1 MLNLGKILNKKVI
14 FIFVIVV
21 LILLAGAIFWG
32 KWRIYQ
38 NEKRILEM
46 PAGDFFEFNLGILPK
61 GFTLEETSAYKILK
75 SEDIGISFF
84 VANDWEVVGY
94 LDNYIDLK
102 DSNYESDSET
112 FNRIKGC
119 KITVE
124 VKHFTLP
131 GTLHTRV
138 KGIRAGAIKTGE
150 NEDIL
155 EINGYDALK
164 ITESNEW
171 LLRKGIEKT
180 IEIGIPLS
188 KADMYFSTAVFQEDG
203 VKCEEE
209 FDEFLKTVSISPD

>member
-1 MLNLGKILNKKVI
+1 MLISGKILNRKVV
-14 FIFVIVV
+14 FIFGVI
-21 LILLAGAIFWG
+21 LIIIVGAIFFG
-32 KWRIYQ
+32 KWKIYQ
-38 NEKRILEM
+38 NEKRIAEM

-61 GFTLEETSAYKILK
+61 GFTLEKTSVHKILK
-75 SEDIGISFF
+75 SEDIGISFW

-94 LDNYIDLK
+94 LDKYIDLK
-102 DSNYESDSET
+102 DPNYESDPET
-112 FNRIKGC
+112 FTRIKGC

-124 VKHFTLP
+124 VKYFTLP

-138 KGIRAGAIKTGE
+138 KGIRAGSIQPNK

-164 ITESNEW
+164 IVESNEW
-171 LLRKGIEKT
+171 LLRKGIKKT

-188 KADMYFSTAVFQEDG
+188 KADVYFSTAVFQEDG

-209 FDEFLKTVSISPD
+209 FDKFLETVSIQ